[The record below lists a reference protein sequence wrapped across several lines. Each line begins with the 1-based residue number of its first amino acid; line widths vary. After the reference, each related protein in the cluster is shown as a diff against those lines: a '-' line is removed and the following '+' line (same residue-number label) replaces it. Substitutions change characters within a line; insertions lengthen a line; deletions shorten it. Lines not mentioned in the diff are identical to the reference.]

1 MKKSLTLIH
10 GEHRAIAAMMQ
21 GLRQIV
27 AGIEA
32 GRLKPDFDLFRAM
45 IEYIDKVPEQVHHPK
60 EDQYLFARLRER
72 STEALPVIELLEA
85 EHRIGDARI
94 RELEAAMQH
103 YEQAGEA
110 GFPTFQAAV
119 TKYVEAEWK
128 HMNTEEHEV
137 FPLAEKHLTDEDWA
151 VIDAA
156 FLSNEN
162 PWKGAA
168 GQYEKLF
175 TKIVNIAPAPV
186 GLGPG

>member
-1 MKKSLTLIH
+1 MKKSLTVIH

-32 GRLKPDFDLFRAM
+32 GRLKPDFELFRAM

-72 STEALPVIELLEA
+72 SAEALPVIELLEA
-85 EHRIGDARI
+85 EHRIGDQRI
-94 RELEAAMQH
+94 REVEAAMQH
-103 YEQAGEA
+103 YEQLGDA
-110 GFPTFQAAV
+110 GFPTFRAAV

-128 HMNTEEHEV
+128 HMNTEEHEI

-175 TKIVNIAPAPV
+175 SKIVNIAPAPV

>member
-1 MKKSLTLIH
+1 MNKSLDIIH
-10 GEHRAIAAMMQ
+10 AEHRAIAAMMH

-27 AGIEA
+27 AGIEK
-32 GRLKPDFDLFRAM
+32 GRLKPDFELFRAM
-45 IEYIDKVPEQVHHPK
+45 IEYIDKVPEKVHHPK

-72 STEALPVIELLEA
+72 SAEALPVIELLEA

-94 RELEAAMQH
+94 REVEAAMQQ
-103 YEQAGEA
+103 YEQSGAA
-110 GFPTFQAAV
+110 GFAGFQAAV

-128 HMNTEEHEV
+128 HMNTEEHEI
-137 FPLAEKHLTDEDWA
+137 FPLAEKHLTAEDWA

-162 PWKGAA
+162 PWKGDA